1 MTRRF
6 TLLLVPMLVAVLTP
20 AAPLGRA
27 TVVRIIQTNAAGD
40 NAHVIDPTTNKVVG
54 IIKDVEISAVVR
66 TTSPSPTTAARSTWA
81 SPRRPARS
89 MSSIP

>member
-6 TLLLVPMLVAVLTP
+6 TLFLVPMLVAVLTP

-40 NAHVIDPTTNKVVG
+40 NAHVIDPDHEQG
-54 IIKDVEISAVVR
+54 GRDHQGR
-66 TTSPSPTTAARSTWA
+66 GDR
-81 SPRRPARS
+81 PRRDVGA
-89 MSSIP
+89 